1 MPGFGTHPHAVWG
14 VQAGHRHR
22 AVLYWL
28 FGTLYWYLVP
38 WTSWVNVLFT
48 AASSHWRSL
57 IDLCL
62 IWFHIFLV
70 CSSGC
75 SVCVCYGSLCFPDP
89 YLHSRLCCLLC
100 LSYGI
105 VCLFCLNI
113 QFLQYWLKHYIIVF
127 FLLVVVVVIVFGAT
141 DCTLR
146 FNFSKQRSS
155 VSYAADCNSSA
166 VRPATLK

>member
-70 CSSGC
+70 CSSSC

-113 QFLQYWLKHYIIVF
+113 QFLQYWLK
-127 FLLVVVVVIVFGAT
+127 
-141 DCTLR
+141 TLHNCIL
-146 FNFSKQRSS
+146 FISGSS
-155 VSYAADCNSSA
+155 GNSIWCHWLHPSF
-166 VRPATLK
+166 